1 MPENCIYIAR
11 SSAIAARALAGEMMV
26 MNSADSTFFT
36 LNEVAT
42 TIFQAADGHTPLR
55 EIVRDRIC
63 EQFDVDPEQAQA
75 DAERFVTELSGHGQG
90 VTRPTSGPSALGHEA
105 DELRAGCFGGGAH
118 AASGQLNGE
127 VFVDTSRGAG
137 RRARS
142 RRLDQPRGRVRTGA
156 QRTHDQEISAAH
168 LR

>member
-1 MPENCIYIAR
+1 MPGCVAKFKTSTATSQVACRRCPSMSETCIYIAR

-55 EIVRDRIC
+55 DIVRDRVC

-75 DAERFVTELSGHGQG
+75 DAEQFVADRSGHGVLLVSSQ
-90 VTRPTSGPSALGHEA
+90 PL
-105 DELRAGCFGGGAH
+105 
-118 AASGQLNGE
+118 ASE
-127 VFVDTSRGAG
+127 T
-137 RRARS
+137 
-142 RRLDQPRGRVRTGA
+142 P
-156 QRTHDQEISAAH
+156 
-168 LR
+168 